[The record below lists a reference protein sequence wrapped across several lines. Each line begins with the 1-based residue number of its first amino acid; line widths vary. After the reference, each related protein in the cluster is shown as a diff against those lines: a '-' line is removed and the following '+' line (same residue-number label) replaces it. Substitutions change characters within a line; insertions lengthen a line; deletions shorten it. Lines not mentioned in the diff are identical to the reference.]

1 VSSMRGRSLSQRSRG
16 NVTWVVVDFA
26 SSGVGCWVQR
36 ARIGE
41 RGSRGGNV
49 VVQRQ
54 PDCVSARTPD
64 ATAGVVDGAFGRG
77 ASSNERLQAAAGGC
91 CEDRHRGLV

>member
-1 VSSMRGRSLSQRSRG
+1 
-16 NVTWVVVDFA
+16 VDFA

-49 VVQRQ
+49 VVQR
-54 PDCVSARTPD
+54 PT
-64 ATAGVVDGAFGRG
+64 
-77 ASSNERLQAAAGGC
+77 RLRQC
-91 CEDRHRGLV
+91 THPR